1 MANVFTTTF
10 VNTPVEKLFE
20 ELVLPAT
27 SFEKSVAQILAG
39 FQTNVALNRFQAT
52 GDIELRNAT
61 FGAGTLGDFQK
72 NEKAITMAEMQLEF
86 EIDPMAFN
94 LDHKF
99 LWATGPEAD
108 QSPAPELRNAVLSVV
123 SKQFNTKLETLLWQG
138 GLTGITGWEAD
149 IAASDVAG
157 DTIVVSAQGVITPAN
172 VIGIL
177 EDVLAAATPEMRE
190 LGNPSI
196 ITTHAV
202 KYSYLEAQR
211 ALSFKGAEVTEAGLP
226 LFGGIPIIS
235 THGMTANNIY
245 MLNAGSGDESELKA
259 AVWAESDRFNV
270 LMAKNNP
277 LDDTFGVKISFACG
291 TGTVYNKQIVSY
303 LPA

>member
-10 VNTPVEKLFE
+10 VNTPIEKLFE
-20 ELVLPAT
+20 KLILGAT
-27 SFEKSVAQILAG
+27 SFDKGVAQILEG
-39 FQTNVALNRFQAT
+39 YQTNVALNRFQAT

-99 LWATGPEAD
+99 LWGVGPEAD
-108 QSPAPELRNAVLSVV
+108 QRPSPALEAAVMSVV
-123 SKQFNTKLETLLWQG
+123 SKQFNNKLETLLWQG

-149 IAASDVAG
+149 IIAADVAG
-157 DTIVVSAQGVITPAN
+157 NTVTVTAQGAVTPAN

-177 EDVLAAATPEMRE
+177 EDVLAAAPASLRE

-196 ITTHAV
+196 ITTPAV
-202 KYSYLEAQR
+202 KYAYLEAQR
-211 ALSFKGAEVTEAGLP
+211 ALSVKGSDITEAGAAM
-226 LFGGIPIIS
+226 FGGYPIIS
-235 THGMTANNIY
+235 THGMSANNIY
-245 MLNAGSGDESELKA
+245 FLNAGTGDDSELKA
-259 AVWAESDRFNV
+259 AVWATSDRFNV
-270 LMAKNNP
+270 IMAKQNP
-277 LDDTFGVKISFACG
+277 LDDTFGVKISFAGG
-291 TGTVYNKQIVSY
+291 TGSVYNGQTVSY